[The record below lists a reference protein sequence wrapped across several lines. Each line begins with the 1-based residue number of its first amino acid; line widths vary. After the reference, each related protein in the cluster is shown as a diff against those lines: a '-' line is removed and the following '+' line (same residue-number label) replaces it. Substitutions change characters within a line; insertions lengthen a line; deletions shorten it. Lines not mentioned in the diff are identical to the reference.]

1 MTNLPAWRVRGV
13 AAMRDLAAMVPVD
26 VADQLAAAVATLE
39 RLGPEVRAALDTL
52 QRTTTLAWLATLGLH
67 RPEDLLDKR
76 AGDLPGHSDAEWAA
90 CEAALGIDRG
100 WDLADQL
107 RDAIDE

>member
-1 MTNLPAWRVRGV
+1 
-13 AAMRDLAAMVPVD
+13 MRDLKALVPVD

-52 QRTTTLAWLATLGLH
+52 QRCTTLAWLATLGLR

-76 AGDLPGHSDAEWAA
+76 AGDLPGHSDAEWEA
-90 CEAALGIDRG
+90 CEQALGIDRG
-100 WDLADQL
+100 WELAYAL
-107 RDAIDE
+107 RDAVDE